1 VVAISLLVWGLA
13 GLRLWLRQTPHKPG
27 HSPGPPVL
35 PSSGGTVS
43 VQNVRD
49 AGAAIGFMMV
59 AFLASP
65 LTFAHAQSRKSDA
78 RLASLVN
85 VEPPPAAVSSDEGRE
100 AQLLTLR
107 PAPGL
112 ELLAQRV
119 ARVLSLR
126 FGTGT
131 IRVSGPPPPGLIEA
145 VPAGHLALAREG
157 ERVHLVLGAAFGA
170 SFEASLPLGKTA
182 SEPDVRSLALAV
194 EALRDRVL
202 EAADRSNEP
211 AARLQPTAAGSSR
224 DSQAGDGARDHG
236 SMPSLPIGSESQHE
250 VKPMFFVRAYS
261 GASNESKGPR
271 MGIATGGG
279 LCVQGYC
286 LVIGFESPL
295 PYVLEASAT
304 DVRYRYPTITSSFYS
319 RPWQFGIFAPAASI
333 GFLSRVGYFSKDMG
347 IQQNS
352 GGLDTDLG
360 VRGALEGSFALG
372 GAFELTSEF
381 GLDYAL
387 DRWQLGSGETV
398 TSRGDRATV
407 WAQAGIRLRPY

>member
-1 VVAISLLVWGLA
+1 MVVLLA
-13 GLRLWLRQTPHKPG
+13 C
-27 HSPGPPVL
+27 
-35 PSSGGTVS
+35 
-43 VQNVRD
+43 
-49 AGAAIGFMMV
+49 
-59 AFLASP
+59 P
-65 LTFAHAQSRKSDA
+65 LTSAHAQSQTSDA
-78 RLASLVN
+78 RLASLVA
-85 VEPPPAAVSSDEGRE
+85 VAPPPAAVSSEGAEHR
-100 AQLLTLR
+100 LLTLR
-107 PAPGL
+107 PAAGL

-119 ARVLSLR
+119 SRVLALR
-126 FGTGT
+126 FGAGT
-131 IRVSGPPPPGLIEA
+131 IRVAGPPPPGLIEA

-157 ERVHLVLGAAFGA
+157 DRVHLVLGAAFGA
-170 SFEASLPLGKTA
+170 SFEASLPLGKLA

-202 EAADRSNEP
+202 EAADRANEP
-211 AARLQPTAAGSSR
+211 PLSPQPSAARNAKDTQADGSPR
-224 DSQAGDGARDHG
+224 DRGT
-236 SMPSLPIGSESQHE
+236 MPSLPIGNESPHE

-304 DVRYRYPTITSSFYS
+304 DVRYRYPTITSSFYT

-333 GFLSRVGYFSKDMG
+333 GFLSRVGYFRRDMG
-347 IQQNS
+347 ISQNNNE
-352 GGLDTDLG
+352 GLDTDLG

-398 TSRGDRATV
+398 TQRGDRATV

>member
-1 VVAISLLVWGLA
+1 MMVMLLVYPL
-13 GLRLWLRQTPHKPG
+13 
-27 HSPGPPVL
+27 
-35 PSSGGTVS
+35 SST
-43 VQNVRD
+43 
-49 AGAAIGFMMV
+49 
-59 AFLASP
+59 
-65 LTFAHAQSRKSDA
+65 HAQVSRRDT
-78 RLASLVN
+78 RLASLVAIA
-85 VEPPPAAVSSDEGRE
+85 PPPAAESGDDDRDE
-100 AQLLTLR
+100 QLLLTLR

-126 FGTGT
+126 FGAGT
-131 IRVSGPPPPGLIEA
+131 IRVGGPPPPGLIEA
-145 VPAGHLALAREG
+145 VPAGHLALAREAD
-157 ERVHLVLGAAFGA
+157 RVHLVLGATFGA
-170 SFEASLPLGKTA
+170 FFEASLPLGKTA

-202 EAADRSNEP
+202 EAAERSNEP
-211 AARLQPTAAGSSR
+211 QSAPQLTAAANSRSGQASDGS
-224 DSQAGDGARDHG
+224 QRDHG
-236 SMPSLPIGSESQHE
+236 SMPSLPTGSDSGRE
-250 VKPMFFVRAYS
+250 VKPMFFVRMYS
-261 GASNESKGPR
+261 GASNESNGPR

-279 LCVQGYC
+279 MCVQGYC

-333 GFLSRVGYFSKDMG
+333 GFLSRVGYFRRDMG
-347 IQQNS
+347 ISENA

-372 GAFELTSEF
+372 GAFELTSEL

-398 TSRGDRATV
+398 MRRNDRATV